1 LLVEDHLDTLR
12 TFARILRRKGFEVH
26 EASTVSEAISA
37 SRPGDLLLSD
47 IALPDGDGRDL
58 MRQLGARG
66 IPGIA
71 ISGFGSAKDREEYR
85 RAGFS
90 ESLVKPI
97 DIGELLGAI
106 GRVTEQAG

>member
-1 LLVEDHLDTLR
+1 VR
-12 TFARILRRKGFEVH
+12 RRARILRHKGFEVE
-26 EASTVSEAISA
+26 EASTVSEAIAA
-37 SRPGDLLLSD
+37 SRSGDLLLSD
-47 IALPDGDGRDL
+47 IAPPDGDGKDL

-90 ESLVKPI
+90 ESLVKPV
-97 DIGELLGAI
+97 DIGELIQAI
-106 GRVTEQAG
+106 GRVTGDA